1 MIKYQIDNLNKL
13 DLNPSIYFPWIEQVI
28 RKEGFLAGNI
38 LYHFCDDDFLL
49 RINNAYLQHDYLT
62 DIITFPLSE
71 QPEIISAEIFI
82 SIDRVKDNAKKLGT
96 DFVQE
101 FSRVL
106 VHGVLHLMGYDD
118 HTEAERREMRAKE
131 DYYLSLLPQK

>member
-1 MIKYQIDNLNKL
+1 MIKYQLDNIEKP
-13 DLNPSIYFPWIEQVI
+13 DFNPAVLFPWIEQVI
-28 RKEGFLAGNI
+28 RKEGYSVGNI

-49 RINNAYLQHDYLT
+49 HINREYLQHDYLT
-62 DIITFPLSE
+62 DIITFPLSA

-82 SIDRVKDNAKKLGT
+82 STERISDNAKQLGT
-96 DFVQE
+96 AFARE

-118 HTEAERREMRAKE
+118 HTDADKREMRAKE